1 MFQVGDKAI
10 YPGHGVVTVEQ
21 VREEFV
27 GSKSLGVCYT
37 LRMSTGAT
45 VKVPIEREEA
55 TGLRPPIDRAQMQH
69 VLAVFE
75 DVSDVGPTARSWT
88 RRQRALSEKIRTG
101 DVFDLAEVC
110 RDLRTTGSAK
120 RSGRLSYG
128 ERNMLDLVEDLLFSE
143 LSVVSGEP
151 REALRAQIDQRVAA
165 AKAA

>member
-27 GSKSLGVCYT
+27 GGKPLGVCYT

-45 VKVPIEREEA
+45 VVVPVSREEA
-55 TGLRPPIDRAQMQH
+55 TGLRPPIDQGQLHH

-75 DVSDVGPTARSWT
+75 SMSNIGPTARSWT
-88 RRQRALSEKIRTG
+88 RRQRALSDKIRTG

-110 RDLRTTGSAK
+110 RDLLATAHVK
-120 RSGRLSYG
+120 PSGRLSWG
-128 ERNMLDLVEDLLFSE
+128 ERHMLELVEDLLLSE
-143 LSVVSGEP
+143 LIVVSGQT
-151 REALRAQIDQRVAA
+151 REALRRQINQRFAA